1 MRNSLPEMMRIF
13 DAAEPSLIVGKRNE
27 TTVPTQALYLMNS
40 PFVSGQAVA
49 MARRIMNR
57 SEQPAEGIRL
67 AYELAFAR
75 AATDDEVSKAQI
87 F

>member
-1 MRNSLPEMMRIF
+1 
-13 DAAEPSLIVGKRNE
+13 
-27 TTVPTQALYLMNS
+27 MNS

-49 MARRIMNR
+49 MAQRIMNR
-57 SEQPAEGIRL
+57 TEQPAEGIRL

-87 F
+87 FLNEVSEEKDTPGQWAIFCQALLASAEFRYIN